1 LIIKNKV
8 KTKTGIAKMEV
19 YTIKETA
26 ELLKI
31 SITRLRSYIKTNQIK
46 PFKIAK
52 KYRFNKQV
60 INDFI
65 NNLNK

>member
-1 LIIKNKV
+1 
-8 KTKTGIAKMEV
+8 MEV

-60 INDFI
+60 IDDFI

>member
-1 LIIKNKV
+1 
-8 KTKTGIAKMEV
+8 MEV

-26 ELLKI
+26 GLLKI
-31 SITRLRSYIKTNQIK
+31 SIARLRSYIKANQIK